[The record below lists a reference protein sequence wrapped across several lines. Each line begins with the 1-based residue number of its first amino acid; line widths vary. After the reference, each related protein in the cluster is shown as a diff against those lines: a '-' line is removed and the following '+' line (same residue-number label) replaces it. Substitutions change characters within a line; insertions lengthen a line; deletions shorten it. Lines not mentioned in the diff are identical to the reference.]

1 MNHFRQS
8 FSKHLLKTWSG
19 KCKSYISTLLL
30 KLPQGLSS
38 YPSIF
43 HGSWG
48 WKRAHRCLAHI
59 SANTKLL
66 HAVFWEVCPVF
77 NRVKKL
83 PPFLPMEK
91 LFPIIKDFTAEKQF
105 LTLSLK
111 YSLADIFTS
120 LVFKSKM
127 LFYSWMTQWF
137 LTSRV
142 HFSCWFH
149 SCFWIQECFR
159 WLRLGKRAEGTIES
173 SGWCKVH
180 YYLLNSSF
188 CRTK

>member
-1 MNHFRQS
+1 MYWLLAAEVTSLKWREFCWYNAVEFMNHFRQS
-8 FSKHLLKTWSG
+8 LSKHLLKTWSA
-19 KCKSYISTLLL
+19 KCKSYISTMLL

-38 YPSIF
+38 YLSIF
-43 HGSWG
+43 HGNWG

-77 NRVKKL
+77 NQVKKL

-111 YSLADIFTS
+111 YSLADIFTFIS
-120 LVFKSKM
+120 IIHTHIFIYTCYTTKAKL
-127 LFYSWMTQWF
+127 LP
-137 LTSRV
+137 LTSYRP
-142 HFSCWFH
+142 W
-149 SCFWIQECFR
+149 
-159 WLRLGKRAEGTIES
+159 
-173 SGWCKVH
+173 KVSH
-180 YYLLNSSF
+180 IALV
-188 CRTK
+188 